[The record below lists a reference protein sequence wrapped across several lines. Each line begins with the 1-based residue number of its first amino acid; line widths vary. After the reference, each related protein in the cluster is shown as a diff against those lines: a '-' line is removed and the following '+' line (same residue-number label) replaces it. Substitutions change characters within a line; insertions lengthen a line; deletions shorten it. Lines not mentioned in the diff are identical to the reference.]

1 MIKFETELHK
11 ALTIVP
17 DSTSFVEVIFPP
29 ILASSSTKM
38 VAIPAPAKAP
48 NDKPS
53 CKTSA
58 EPPKPTKM
66 AKVAPKDAPEEIPKI

>member
-1 MIKFETELHK
+1 MEILEENTRFVLK
-11 ALTIVP
+11 
-17 DSTSFVEVIFPP
+17 DGDVEVIFPP